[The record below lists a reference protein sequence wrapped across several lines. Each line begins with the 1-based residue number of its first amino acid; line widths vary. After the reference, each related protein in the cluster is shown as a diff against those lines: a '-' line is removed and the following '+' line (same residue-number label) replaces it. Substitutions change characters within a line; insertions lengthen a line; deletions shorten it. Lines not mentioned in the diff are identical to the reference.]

1 MRTQERVAGLD
12 VPQKKPAVCAPCSP
26 LWSFTKCCSKTSEKT
41 VGTTTAELK
50 ELAHWLLAQEVIQ
63 VYMDSTSQY
72 WCPIWNFLE
81 CFDF

>member
-1 MRTQERVAGLD
+1 MSPKRNPLF
-12 VPQKKPAVCAPCSP
+12 VPLVVLYGP
-26 LWSFTKCCSKTSEKT
+26 LPSVVPKQAQTT